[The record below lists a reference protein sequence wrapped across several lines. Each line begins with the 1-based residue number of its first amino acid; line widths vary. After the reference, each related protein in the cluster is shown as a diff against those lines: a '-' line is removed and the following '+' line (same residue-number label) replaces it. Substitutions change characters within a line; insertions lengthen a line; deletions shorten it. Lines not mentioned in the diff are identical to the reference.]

1 MSLAETLTSTAVGAL
16 NRGGRVL
23 RRAGITTPDLRREAL
38 VAAARRRARLE
49 EFGDL
54 PVDEALERLLNAYER
69 EANLTTLGRITV
81 RELLVSLLENLLYLE
96 HERQASADI
105 ERQTI
110 GAPVFIIGLPRT
122 GTTLLHGLIAQDSTT
137 RTPLTWEVMFPAGY
151 PEAPEAID
159 RMRKRTDARLAWANR
174 LAPAFRRI
182 HETGA
187 DLPQECIA
195 IMAQGFAS
203 IQFHTT
209 HNVPSYQ
216 DWFEQ
221 EAQELGYAF
230 HYRLLQHL
238 QARRAGSRW
247 VLKAPGHLFGLDA
260 LLERY
265 PDARIIQTHRDP
277 LRVMASIASL
287 ATVLRQAFS
296 DSADSKQIAA
306 DWCGRWS
313 NALDRSLETRSHL
326 PAERFFD
333 VAYADLVAA
342 PLATVERLYEFLGW
356 PLSSEARESMDSFL
370 SENPRNKY
378 GAHRYTLADFGL
390 DRARETQRFA
400 RYCERFE
407 IPVESQ

>member
-122 GTTLLHGLIAQDSTT
+122 GTTLLHGLIAQDPAT

-313 NALDRSLETRSHL
+313 NALDRGLETRGRW

-333 VAYADLVAA
+333 VAYTDLVAA

-356 PLSSEARESMDSFL
+356 PLSSEARESMNSFL

>member
-1 MSLAETLTSTAVGAL
+1 MSLAETLTSTAVGTL

-49 EFGDL
+49 EFGDW

-69 EANLTTLGRITV
+69 EADLTTLGRITV

-96 HERQASADI
+96 QERQASADI

-122 GTTLLHGLIAQDSTT
+122 GTTLLHGLIAQDPAT

-174 LAPAFRRI
+174 LAPAFKRI
-182 HETGA
+182 HEIGA

-238 QARRAGSRW
+238 QARRAGNRW

-287 ATVLRQAFS
+287 ATVLRHAFS

-313 NALDRSLETRSHL
+313 NALDRSLETRGHW
-326 PAERFFD
+326 PAEQFVD

-356 PLSSEARESMDSFL
+356 PLSSEARESMESFL
-370 SENPRNKY
+370 RENPRNKY